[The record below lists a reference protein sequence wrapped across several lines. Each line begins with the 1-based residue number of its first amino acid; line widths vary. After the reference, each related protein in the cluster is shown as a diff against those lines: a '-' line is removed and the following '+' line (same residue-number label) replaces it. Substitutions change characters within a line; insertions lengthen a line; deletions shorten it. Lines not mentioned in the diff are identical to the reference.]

1 MKTKLTSERK
11 AIHVK
16 QMSRWYDGYRGGAI
30 SYPYRVKQY
39 LSKELSDQVAT
50 EIQNEIDKWTKIL
63 DSVPASKR
71 CNKSNGNCWH
81 NDLWPQ
87 WRLDAGEIA
96 IPTEL
101 LGHNIFVRVLE
112 SYRKGNGQY
121 GVRVMDK
128 PYATFG
134 YYVNSYLINPN
145 DWHRNERLNFE
156 LKFDEEKGLYYVN
169 EYRRVKT
176 EPIEITRKNWPR
188 ATMRKLFMT
197 KVREFEDSLI
207 NSGITINKL
216 CEVNGEPGKPGLEH
230 CFIDCA
236 GPELVKTC

>member
-11 AIHVK
+11 AIHAK
-16 QMSRWYDGYRGGAI
+16 QTSRWYDGDRGGAI
-30 SYPYRVKQY
+30 SYPYCVKRY
-39 LSKELSDQVAT
+39 LSKELSDKVAT

-71 CNKSNGNCWH
+71 CNKSYGGMWH
-81 NDLWPQ
+81 NDLYPQ
-87 WRLDAGEIA
+87 DGIDKAETA
-96 IPTEL
+96 IPTEI
-101 LGHNIFVRVLE
+101 LGHKIYVKVLE

-145 DWHRNERLNFE
+145 NWHRNKRLNFE
-156 LKFDEEKGLYYVN
+156 LKFDEEKGLYFVN
-169 EYRRVKT
+169 EYQRVKT
-176 EPIEITRKNWPR
+176 EPIEITRRNWPR

-197 KVREFEDSLI
+197 KVREFEDNLI

-216 CEVNGEPGKPGLEH
+216 CEVNNVLGKPGLEH
-230 CFIDCA
+230 CFIDCT
-236 GPELVKTC
+236 GPEIVGA